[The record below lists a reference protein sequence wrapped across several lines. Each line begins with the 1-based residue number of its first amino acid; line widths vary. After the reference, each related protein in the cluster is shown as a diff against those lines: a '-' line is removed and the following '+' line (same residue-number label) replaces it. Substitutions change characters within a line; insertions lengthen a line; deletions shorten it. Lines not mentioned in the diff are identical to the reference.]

1 MRNGTAGPSMPTA
14 SRAPLAWRVL
24 GFTSDA
30 AGAMV
35 RLRVGGMWAECG
47 HNHDTQAEAEACPW
61 EPTPAPTTYAGLVR
75 QVRADH
81 RQVQGA
87 MPW

>member
-1 MRNGTAGPSMPTA
+1 MFRATG
-14 SRAPLAWRVL
+14 RAPLAWRVL

-30 AGAMV
+30 SGAMV
-35 RLRVGGMWAECG
+35 RLRGAGGLWAECG
-47 HNHDTQAEAEACPW
+47 HNHADQAEAEACPW
-61 EPTPAPTTYAGLVR
+61 EPSPPPATYAGRVC

-81 RQVQGA
+81 RQAQGA